1 MMNKLTNNNYCTD
14 IKWIGRSHCERC
26 HIRKLML
33 FSELPDS
40 AFKNLLLPIDNFIY
54 PHNAV
59 IYEVDTQKKFI
70 YSIRQGMVKLVNTAK
85 DGSKRIVRLLGPGSA
100 IGLELLDSGA
110 SYHHTAVTINEVDL
124 CRIPVQT
131 TKQLESQYPILNH
144 HVREQLQDQLHLAD
158 QWIVALGTGIAKQR
172 VAQLLL
178 ILDEFFS
185 DKEGAFLLLSRE
197 DMAAMIGIAIETVS
211 RMIAEFKRLNI
222 LYKTRNNRYTCDV
235 AALRE
240 ITLQN

>member
-1 MMNKLTNNNYCTD
+1 MNKQINNNYCTD

-33 FSELPDS
+33 FSELPDG
-40 AFKNLLLPIDNFIY
+40 AFKNLLLPIEHFIY

-59 IYEVDTQKKFI
+59 LYEVDTQKKFI
-70 YSIRQGMVKLVNTAK
+70 YSIRRGMVKLVHTAK
-85 DGSKRIVRLLGPGSA
+85 DGSKRIVRLQGPGSA
-100 IGLELLDSGA
+100 IGLELLA
-110 SYHHTAVTINEVDL
+110 NATSYHHTAVVINEVDL

-131 TKQLESQYPILNH
+131 IRQLESQYPILNH
-144 HVREQLQDQLHLAD
+144 HIREQLQDQLYLAD

-178 ILDEFFS
+178 ILNEFFS

-197 DMAAMIGIAIETVS
+197 DMAAMIGITIETVS

-240 ITLQN
+240 IPLRN